1 MLNER
6 STKETILF
14 VDDEEYIL
22 DVADQFFT
30 SKGYRVLTAD
40 NGRSATQILE
50 KEKVDCCFTDINMPN
65 MNGLELAEFIR
76 CHDNTIPVIIMTGYP
91 SLENTIHTL
100 KNGVVDFLIKPI
112 NLSQME
118 ITVERVF
125 RERGLFVKNML
136 LAKAAEGNERLKAL
150 NDELLHKIDELHTL
164 NHIMSDF
171 SVVRDHSDA
180 FKKIVGMAVK
190 LTNADEARFMLVN
203 ESLHEPV
210 QIAAFFNTNHTSTSG
225 ADTKFSYGLSTEQM
239 DICDN
244 GIAGLI
250 KEVVADQ
257 RPLLLAQNTGAR
269 GLASN
274 IKSLMVIPLTIR
286 DNIFGVIVILAQR
299 NDLTFNEKDLYYLAF
314 MANKAAGAIENL
326 ALYENIYENL
336 FATLYAFVKAI
347 EAKDPYTEQHSNR
360 VTAIA
365 IELAKA
371 MGCSEEDQ
379 EVLNVAGRLHD
390 IGKIGI
396 RDEILLKPGRL
407 TQDEYDVIKEHPV
420 IGEEI
425 VAHLGFWD
433 REKKII
439 RCHHERYDGKGYPDG
454 LQGEGIPL
462 LGRILSVADVYD
474 AIASDRAY
482 RKKMEESKILKIMYG
497 GAGTQFDPEIT
508 DIFKKLYEK
517 GVIQKIDAE

>member
-1 MLNER
+1 LLNER

-14 VDDEEYIL
+14 VDDEEFIL
-22 DVADQFFT
+22 DVANQFFT
-30 SKGYRVLTAD
+30 RKGYRVLTAD

-50 KEKVDCCFTDINMPN
+50 KEKIDCCFTDINMPK

-91 SLENTIHTL
+91 SLDNTIRTL

-125 RERGLFVKNML
+125 RERNLFVKNML
-136 LAKAAEGNERLKAL
+136 LTKAAEGNEKLKAL
-150 NDELLHKIDELHTL
+150 NDELLHKIEELHTL

-171 SVVRDHSDA
+171 AVVRDHSDA
-180 FKKIVGMAVK
+180 FKKIVGIAVE
-190 LTNADEARFMLVN
+190 LTNADEARFMIVN

-210 QIAAFFNTNHTSTSG
+210 QIAAFFNSKHISTAESQ
-225 ADTKFSYGLSTEQM
+225 TKFSCGLSTEQM
-239 DICDN
+239 DIRNN
-244 GIAGLI
+244 GIAELVN
-250 KEVVADQ
+250 EVVADQ
-257 RPLLLAQNTGAR
+257 KPLLLAQNAGVR
-269 GLASN
+269 GVASD
-274 IKSLMVIPLTIR
+274 IRSLMVIPLTIR
-286 DNIFGVIVILAQR
+286 DNVFGVIVVLTQKK
-299 NDLTFNEKDLYYLAF
+299 DLTFNEKDLYYLAF

-407 TQDEYDVIKEHPV
+407 TADEYNVIKEHPV

-433 REKKII
+433 REKQII

-454 LQGEGIPL
+454 LQGKGIPL

-482 RKKMEESKILKIMYG
+482 RKKMEESKILKIMYD
-497 GAGTQFDPEIT
+497 GAGTQFDSEVI

-517 GVIQKIDAE
+517 GIIQRINAQ